1 MCKHEA
7 SARVRGGTN
16 AKLVNVGIVADPSE
30 ILSDTLAERDILDV
44 GVLMAKVMR
53 ATDVETGEGGQT
65 AKDGETRRR
74 LPRA

>member
-16 AKLVNVGIVADPSE
+16 AKLVNVGIVADPGQVLPHS
-30 ILSDTLAERDILDV
+30 LAQRHVFDV

-53 ATDVETGEGGQT
+53 ASDVETGEGGQT